1 MSDRLPLLLTVRALS
16 EVIDASDPFSRG
28 RSLRVSRQVVRIAR
42 EMGVSGEDLV
52 DVELGALLHD
62 LGRSAA
68 LNDVVQAPR
77 ALDAGERAAVQTH
90 PQLGWQIL
98 HTIPGLEAAAEIVY
112 SHHERPD
119 GRGYPRG
126 LTGDQITLG
135 ARIIMVCAAYD
146 AMTEERPYR
155 RGLSS
160 EAACE
165 ELRRHAGTQFF
176 SEVVGTFERL
186 HNSGELWDEY
196 PTAEREVMLAQR
208 RAAA

>member
-16 EVIDASDPFSRG
+16 EVIDAGDPFSRG
-28 RSLRVSRQVVRIAR
+28 RSMRVSRQVVRIAR
-42 EMGVSGEDLV
+42 EMGVVGEGLV

-98 HTIPGLEAAAEIVY
+98 HSIPGLEAAAEIVHA
-112 SHHERPD
+112 HHERPD

-126 LTGDQITLG
+126 LTGDQIALG

-160 EAACE
+160 DAACE

-176 SEVVGTFERL
+176 TEVVDVFERL
-186 HNSGELWDEY
+186 HATGELWDEY
-196 PTAEREVMLAQR
+196 PTEEREAILAQR
-208 RAAA
+208 RTAA